1 MPQRCYL
8 SSIFACNNL
17 FEVVHVLVLLKSS
30 IFFIHSPKYIGFIP
44 TSALF
49 TDNFFCLGSIKFCL
63 VYLLKFCECTL
74 YKNGKFQEGLV
85 CSFVWSGWEIW
96 NFELLEICWCN
107 LSDKFHVRLLCLLE
121 PHCKW
126 LRKQPMFVVVQLHLR
141 LGFSSFRGE
150 INKKKTYFPKQCF
163 YLHSFRV
170 IRIALAVGLGDLI
183 TTGNAFTKLDNHR
196 SRMLES
202 KFLLKI
208 CFTTYFT

>member
-141 LGFSSFRGE
+141 LGFSSISGE
-150 INKKKTYFPKQCF
+150 KNKKNLFSKT
-163 YLHSFRV
+163 
-170 IRIALAVGLGDLI
+170 
-183 TTGNAFTKLDNHR
+183 
-196 SRMLES
+196 M
-202 KFLLKI
+202 FLFAQFQGYPDCPGGGI
-208 CFTTYFT
+208 GGPHNYRYMFSQY

>member
-1 MPQRCYL
+1 MITKTIETERKVRMTSWKRMMYFPTHTCYL

-141 LGFSSFRGE
+141 LGFSSISGE
-150 INKKKTYFPKQCF
+150 KNKKKLIFQNNVSICTV
-163 YLHSFRV
+163 S
-170 IRIALAVGLGDLI
+170 GLSGLPWRWDWG
-183 TTGNAFTKLDNHR
+183 T
-196 SRMLES
+196 S
-202 KFLLKI
+202 
-208 CFTTYFT
+208 